1 IKTNMQTFIA
11 KSAEELDSLAPAI
24 LDAIGPNR
32 VVAMDAPMGAGK
44 TTLVKAICR
53 FLGSTSVVNSPTFAI
68 INDYDL
74 PEGKAL
80 YHFDLYR
87 LKDVNEAFN
96 MGFDEYFYSG
106 NYCFVEWPAIAESIL
121 PENSSTLR
129 ISVNDDGSR
138 TITVL

>member
-1 IKTNMQTFIA
+1 MQTFIA

-74 PEGKAL
+74 PDGKAL

>member
-1 IKTNMQTFIA
+1 MQTFIA

-24 LDAIGPNR
+24 LDAIGSNR

>member
-1 IKTNMQTFIA
+1 MQTFIA

-24 LDAIGPNR
+24 LDAIGSNR

-74 PEGKAL
+74 PDGKAL

>member
-1 IKTNMQTFIA
+1 MQTFIA

>member
-1 IKTNMQTFIA
+1 MQTFIA

-24 LDAIGPNR
+24 LDAIGSNR

-74 PEGKAL
+74 PDGKDL